1 MSKIWIACPYCESK
15 GEIELTGVYAET
27 LRLLRQR
34 RSPVVANRDAD
45 LFECKPTALN
55 NRLAWLESHGLARS
69 ERHGRERR
77 FWAT

>member
-1 MSKIWIACPYCESK
+1 MGKTLITCWNCRGRGK
-15 GEIELTGVYAET
+15 IELTGVYAET

-34 RSPVVANRDAD
+34 RAAVVANRDAST
-45 LFECKPTALN
+45 FGCSVTALI
-55 NRLAWLESHGLARS
+55 NRLDWLEKHGLAHS